1 MQNIKIHRGNC
12 FNGLLSRIKLCK
24 FKSGTENL
32 SNQYN
37 SMLILRSMWIT
48 IVDNYNGVVKYYKL

>member
-24 FKSGTENL
+24 FKSGTGNL

-48 IVDNYNGVVKYYKL
+48 IVDNYNGGC